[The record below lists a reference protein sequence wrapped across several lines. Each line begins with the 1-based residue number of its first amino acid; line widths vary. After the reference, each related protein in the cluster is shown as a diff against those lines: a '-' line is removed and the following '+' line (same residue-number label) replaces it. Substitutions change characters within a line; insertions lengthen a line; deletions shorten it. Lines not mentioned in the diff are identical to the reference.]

1 MMLSGIWA
9 AVVTPVDEMFEPD
22 CARATHYYGDLL
34 NNGCDGIN
42 LLGTTGEAM
51 SFSFRQRETLM
62 EAVAESG
69 LPLQRFMCGTGAA
82 SIADAIALK
91 KAADRLGFSAALVM
105 PPFFYRDA
113 NDDGIMHFFDALLS
127 AANETPVVLYNFPA
141 MSGITFSANLVA
153 RLVTA
158 FPKAIVGIKDSSNS
172 IDYEREILARFPA
185 LRIFPGSEALIA
197 QGKPL
202 GIAGCISGSVAL
214 WPKLARK
221 VLDSGDANLAADLEE
236 KRRTVGAPLIAAV
249 RKRIAQERND
259 DGWLRSVPPL

>member
-1 MMLSGIWA
+1 MMLNGIWS
-9 AVVTPVDEMFEPD
+9 AVVTPIDEALEPD
-22 CARATHYYGDLL
+22 CARAVHYYGDLL
-34 NNGCDGIN
+34 DAGCDGIN

-51 SFSFRQRETLM
+51 SLSFRQRETLM
-62 EAVAESG
+62 EAIAESG

-82 SIADAIALK
+82 SLADAIALK
-91 KAADRLGFSAALVM
+91 KVADRLGYAAALVM

-113 NDDGIMHFFDALLS
+113 SDDGILRFFDGLLS
-127 AANETPVVLYNFPA
+127 AASEAPVVLYNFPA
-141 MSGITFSANLVA
+141 MSGITFSSNLVE
-153 RLVTA
+153 RLLQA

-172 IDYEREILARFPA
+172 LDYEREILARFPT
-185 LRIFPGSEALIA
+185 LRVFPGSEALIA

-214 WPKLARK
+214 WPQLARA
-221 VLDSGDANLAADLEE
+221 VLAGGDAAQALKLEE

-249 RKRIAQERND
+249 RKRIAQERGD